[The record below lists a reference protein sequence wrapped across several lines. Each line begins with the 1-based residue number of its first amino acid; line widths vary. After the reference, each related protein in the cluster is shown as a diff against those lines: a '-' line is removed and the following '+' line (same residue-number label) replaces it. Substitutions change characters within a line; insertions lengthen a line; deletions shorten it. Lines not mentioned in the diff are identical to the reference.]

1 MAEQPL
7 CRIGVFYDGSYVT
20 YARYHYYKVRKVGWL
35 DFQPLHLAIEQ
46 EVRERTKTFTAYK
59 VVYAAWFQ
67 GLFSSKAANEEQLRR
82 DRRLH
87 LDLLHAGIDPKYVPM
102 SMSGKEKGVD
112 VALGIDALQAG
123 LDGKIDVA
131 VLVTG
136 DGDLVP
142 VVRALMK
149 QGVQVLLVHFEYE
162 GHGASFINERLLR
175 AANFAFNISALERNN
190 NTKAVFRGLFK
201 VKETADPAENAPLLV
216 PRVTPK
222 GTQ

>member
-7 CRIGVFYDGSYVT
+7 CRIGVFYDGSYLT
-20 YARYHYYKVRKVGWL
+20 YARNHYYGERKIGWL

-46 EVRERTKTFTAYK
+46 EVRERTKTFSTYK

-67 GLFSSKAANEEQLRR
+67 GLFSSTAANEDQLLR

-87 LDLLHAGIDPKYVPM
+87 LDLIHAGIDPKYVPM
-102 SMSGKEKGVD
+102 STSGKEKGVD
-112 VALGIDALQAG
+112 VALAIDALQAG
-123 LDGKIDVA
+123 LDAKIDIA

-149 QGVQVLLVHFEYE
+149 QGVQVMLVHFEYE
-162 GHGASFINERLLR
+162 GQGAAFINERLVR
-175 AANFAFNISALERNN
+175 AANFSFNISALEKDK
-190 NTKAVFRGLFK
+190 NTKAMFRSLFH
-201 VKETADPAENAPLLV
+201 VKEADPA
-216 PRVTPK
+216 
-222 GTQ
+222 

>member
-1 MAEQPL
+1 MSNNVL

-20 YARYHYYKVRKVGWL
+20 YAQQHYYNDRKIGWL
-35 DFQPLHLAIEQ
+35 DFQPLHLAIES
-46 EVRERTKTFTAYK
+46 EVRNHEKVFSTYK

-67 GLFSSKAANEEQLRR
+67 GLFSASEANPDQLRR

-87 LDLLHAGIDPKYVPM
+87 LDLIHGGIDTMYVPM
-102 SMSGKEKGVD
+102 SRKGKENGVD
-112 VALGIDALQAG
+112 VALAIDALQAG

-149 QGVQVLLVHFEYE
+149 QGVQVMIAYFEYDGE
-162 GHGASFINERLLR
+162 GAAFINERLMR
-175 AANFAFNISALERNN
+175 AAKFCFNVSALEKDK
-190 NTKAVFRGLFK
+190 NTKAIFRGLFHTR
-201 VKETADPAENAPLLV
+201 ETGNSL
-216 PRVTPK
+216 
-222 GTQ
+222 